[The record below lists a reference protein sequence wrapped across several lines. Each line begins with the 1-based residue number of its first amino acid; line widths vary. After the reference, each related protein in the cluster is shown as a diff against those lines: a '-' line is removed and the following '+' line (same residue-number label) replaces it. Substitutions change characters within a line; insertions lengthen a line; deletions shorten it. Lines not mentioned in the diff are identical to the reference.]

1 MKKTIKIAIN
11 VLLTLIVS
19 SDLLSQNNLI
29 TPRAAIFQKYFT
41 LGSDA
46 SEYVVLGK
54 HNGTIV
60 SIKTSKFY
68 IKSHEGKIVRGA
80 YCFNGLSSTMIIKQL
95 FDRYGRQL
103 ENLKLDSLNNLIE
116 GDYFQYDSRGYL
128 KKRRTFTKY
137 KYEYAFEGRKLKL
150 INNDMSTTFLYNDAG
165 ILYVTNDFDID
176 DRVLCKKVFHYND
189 EFELIDDVTL
199 CLRDNDNPKTKFRMK
214 RIFKQVGSNHFTLKN
229 IKDGYVIK
237 QKYSFYLDRDPDWDT
252 ITIPDSSLHHE
263 VLFRELVVDTVTNL
277 ITETYFDSDGEI
289 AYKAKID
296 SLGRGIWKQ
305 VNTSVHMKSY
315 EFYNTS
321 YNDHN
326 DEIKLTYLDENGK
339 PLNFGVKTFDYK
351 YDENGNWITKTER
364 VDNVPTYLYIREI
377 QYAK

>member
-1 MKKTIKIAIN
+1 MKKSFKIAIN

-46 SEYVVLGK
+46 SKYVVLGK

-68 IKSHEGKIVRGA
+68 IKSLEGKIVRGA
-80 YCFNGLSSTMIIKQL
+80 YFAEGIFPAIITKQL
-95 FDRYGRQL
+95 FDAHGRQI
-103 ENLKLDSLNNLIE
+103 EYLKLDSLDNLIK
-116 GDYFQYDSRGYL
+116 GDYFYYDSRGNL

-137 KYEYAFEGRKLKL
+137 EFGWEGKKL
-150 INNDMSTTFLYNDAG
+150 INQDESTIYFYNDAG
-165 ILYVTNDFDID
+165 VLYELNELDID
-176 DRVLCKKVFHYND
+176 GHVVCKKEFQYND

-199 CLRDNDNPKTKFRMK
+199 CLRDNDNPKIRMK
-214 RIFKQVGSNHFTLKN
+214 RIFKQTGSNHFTLKN
-229 IKDGYVIK
+229 IKDGYIIK
-237 QKYSFYLDRDPDWDT
+237 QKYSFDLDRDPDWDT

-263 VLFRELVVDTVTNL
+263 ALFRELVVDTVSNL
-277 ITETYFDSDGEI
+277 ITETYFEPDGEI
-289 AYKAKID
+289 AFKTKID
-296 SLGRGIWKQ
+296 SLGRGIWNQ

-326 DEIKLTYLDENGK
+326 DEIKLTYLDKDGK